1 MRGGR
6 RVLAN
11 MIKEGFSENLAFE
24 LRYEE
29 CERSGRWIFWE
40 GRKERSKQKEKASTQ
55 LLRWE

>member
-1 MRGGR
+1 
-6 RVLAN
+6 